1 MGCSK
6 ILGRYIGINIK
17 FSAVA
22 SPKTA
27 FTNKND
33 KHVNER
39 MDDYI
44 QIRMSKEWKNKVK
57 MISELNNC
65 SFGHFVRQSVD
76 KNIQSLS

>member
-27 FTNKND
+27 FTNKALVLSYQAIRVIFLN
-33 KHVNER
+33 
-39 MDDYI
+39 
-44 QIRMSKEWKNKVK
+44 QISCVSLPH
-57 MISELNNC
+57 IS
-65 SFGHFVRQSVD
+65 F
-76 KNIQSLS
+76 SLAQP

>member
-1 MGCSK
+1 MFNLNKSK
-6 ILGRYIGINIK
+6 TICNTKLN
-17 FSAVA
+17 
-22 SPKTA
+22 
-27 FTNKND
+27 TNKNN